1 MSEKFQKFKRVR
13 RNHWEK
19 VALRD
24 HSIFGDSYHHRLK
37 QVYRTLVPPDQRILE
52 IGCGKGD
59 LLIALKPSLG
69 VGIDF
74 SEKALK
80 RARQK
85 HHDIF
90 YIHCD
95 AHDVCL
101 KQKFDFIILSD
112 IINDLWDVQSV
123 FTEIGKISTART
135 RIIMNFYSHL
145 WEAPLK
151 FAQKLNLMTPLLAQN
166 WLTKEDV
173 FNLLYLTGF
182 ETIRNWSEVLL
193 PAPVPFFKEVLN
205 EFAVKLWPFRH
216 MALTNFV
223 VARPLAKLDDDVEPT
238 VSVIVPAR
246 NEEGNI
252 NRIFKSVPEMG
263 LGTELIFVE
272 GGSSDHTYKIIENVI
287 KAHPGKRCKLFRQK
301 GRGKGDA
308 VRLGFSKASGEVLM
322 ILDAD
327 LTVSPDYLPR
337 FFEALTSGKGELIN
351 GVRLIYPMEREA
363 MRYINLIGNKF
374 FSLTF
379 SWLLG
384 QPIKDTL
391 CGTKVIWKD
400 DYERIASNRQYF
412 GDFDPFGDFDLL
424 FGATKLNLKIAEMP
438 IRYSERTYGDTNI
451 QRWKHGW
458 LLLRM
463 TFFAARRIKFV

>member
-1 MSEKFQKFKRVR
+1 MSKKFQKFEQIR

-19 VALRD
+19 NAIRS
-24 HSIFGDSYHHRLK
+24 HSIWGDSYHYRLK
-37 QVYRTLVPPDQRILE
+37 QVYRTLVPPGQRILE
-52 IGCGKGD
+52 IGCGEGD
-59 LLIALKPSLG
+59 LLSALKPSLG

-74 SEKALK
+74 SEKVLK
-80 RARQK
+80 RAAEK

-90 YIHCD
+90 YIQCD
-95 AHDVCL
+95 AHDACL

-123 FTEIGKISTART
+123 FTEIEKNSTDRT

-151 FAQKLNLMTPLLAQN
+151 IAQKLNLMTPLLAQN
-166 WLTKEDV
+166 WLTKEDI

-182 ETIRNWSEVLL
+182 EKIRHWSEVLL
-193 PAPVPFFKEVLN
+193 PAPVPLVREFLN
-205 EFAVKLWPFRH
+205 RFAVKLWPFCH
-216 MALTNFV
+216 VALTNFI
-223 VARPLAKLDDDVEPT
+223 VARPLPKSNAEGKTV
-238 VSVIVPAR
+238 VSVIIPAR
-246 NEEGNI
+246 NEAGNI
-252 NRIFKSVPEMG
+252 NRIFEHVPEMG

-272 GGSSDHTYKIIENVI
+272 GGSNDSTHMIIEKEI
-287 KAHPGKRCKLFRQK
+287 KAHPERRCKLFRQK

-308 VRLGFSKASGEVLM
+308 VRLGFSKASGEILM

-337 FFEALTSGKGELIN
+337 FFEALSSGKGELIN
-351 GVRLIYPMEREA
+351 GVRLIYPMEKQA
-363 MRYINLIGNKF
+363 MRYMNLIGNKF

-391 CGTKVIWKD
+391 CGTKVMWKS

-424 FGATKLNLKIAEMP
+424 FGAAKLNLKITEMP